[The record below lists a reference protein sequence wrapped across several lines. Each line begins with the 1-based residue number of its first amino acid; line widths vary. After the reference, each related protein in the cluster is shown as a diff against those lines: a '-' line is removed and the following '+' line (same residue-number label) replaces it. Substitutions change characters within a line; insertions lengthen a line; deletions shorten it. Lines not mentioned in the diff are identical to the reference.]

1 MGQQTLKTIIALSG
15 RVDNSFGAIGEA
27 LLNVGSHIDALSQKI
42 IDFGKESV
50 EEYVQYDDVM
60 REVQALG
67 EYDAKT
73 MQTLHEYNKTIA
85 QTSKYTMDQAAQAEV
100 MMAQLGLD
108 IEQTKTLMPTVMN
121 LATAANIDLAD
132 SLDYL
137 YYTLNAL
144 GEPMDYANVL
154 SDQMSK
160 TAALS
165 AADID
170 TLGQSLQRLGSGAQY
185 FTGGSAELL
194 AILGGLSQFGEDMQ
208 GSNVGTQL
216 RNFMLTLLAP
226 TQSKQKIMDSLGVT
240 EEAWAE
246 FESDMD
252 DAGITITDTAEAMN
266 ELGLTV
272 FDSKGNIKPA
282 IQIIGE
288 LGAALDSLNDP
299 AREKEILGNMFGKRT
314 TITAENLLAAY
325 DTIIAYQDEILNGSA
340 GYTESMSDTMEGG
353 LGGALREFTA
363 AWDAFETTIGEEIA
377 PVVEST
383 ADGLTDIV
391 NSLTNMDEDAMD
403 ALVSGATAL
412 AATGPALLLAGGAFR
427 LIGFAMTP
435 VGAATLTL
443 TGFITAYNAVKEL
456 AEGDMADNFGD
467 MDIDSSAM
475 SEYVNALSED
485 FKASYAEINSFK
497 DALDGAVESYKTAS
511 TTFASDILTAMLTG
525 ATLSE
530 TDKASLMSLGT
541 DMHAALLEGITNST
555 AATMSYWEMLFGGA
569 EEAPYDPDYQEII
582 ELTNTSYQ
590 NALAQA
596 QSISQG
602 FRDALTSA
610 FDDGTISDAEYQELQ
625 KWMQEYNA
633 AMARAAQEAQDREN
647 AINLEK
653 LLHKA
658 QTASFDSIL
667 ETAAMIEEGRN
678 SVLAQEEDTFLT
690 EYYGLEL
697 DGADQDTL
705 DAAKAKYQERIAAVN
720 APYNDALWR
729 LWESSMGQSDLS
741 EAYAVLGEYADK
753 YLAGEITGETAS
765 DIIGDLYGRSK
776 YAGDTVAVWENPV
789 RQQLGEYMARMVA
802 SMGGYESIQKQ
813 MDAYVEMG
821 NTDGAHRLARLLTME
836 GLATDFAWMNVTSNT
851 PFGWWDG
858 EVVGME
864 GMRGSNAFNS
874 GLDYDTLDKQV
885 SGFIADYSVEA
896 AKRTVDAF
904 SGGKHDLGAFFTSLG
919 ESLAHEDGLLVDQ
932 SIKGANA
939 RELNNIIEGL
949 RGVYDFE
956 KVLAQESAW
965 VRDNGLSDYYAAYSL
980 MYGNASAN
988 PENYL
993 ITATVEPVVP
1003 PGAVEA
1009 AAGEQV
1015 IPATVEP
1022 DATIDAAGM
1031 EAEAAA
1037 AGAAAETSLMAGYG
1051 DPTLDATV
1059 DSTGISS
1066 DATTAGSSAVAALYA
1081 AWGSPTLTARVS
1093 YSGIRS
1099 GSSLIGG
1106 SKFSLFAEGGRATEA
1121 SIFGEAGPEWAIP
1134 EEHTDRVASLFNAAR
1149 EAAGFTWPEL
1159 IARNGGLNAGG
1170 GTPAQIIYSPTIYAN
1185 DANGVEQKLIEDKER
1200 LDRWWSEKQ
1209 MHDDVEVYA

>member
-1 MGQQTLKTIIALSG
+1 MRQQVLQTVIALSG
-15 RVDNSFGAIGEA
+15 KVDNSFGAIGEA
-27 LLNVGSHIDALSQKI
+27 LLNVGGHIDALSQKI

-73 MQTLHEYNKTIA
+73 MQILHEYNKTIA

-100 MMAQLGLD
+100 MMAQLGLN

-144 GEPMDYANVL
+144 GMPMEYANTL

-246 FESDMD
+246 FETDME
-252 DAGITITDTAEAMN
+252 DAGITITDTADAMN

-299 AREKEILGNMFGKRT
+299 EKEKEILGNMFGKRT

-325 DTIIAYQDEILNGSA
+325 ETIIDYQDEILNGSD
-340 GYTESMSDTMEGG
+340 GYTQSMSDTMEGG

-363 AWDAFETTIGEEIA
+363 AWGAFETTIGEEIA
-377 PVVEST
+377 PMVEGV

-391 NSLTNMDEDAMD
+391 ISLTNMDEDAMD
-403 ALVSGATAL
+403 ALVAGATTL
-412 AATGPALLLAGGAFR
+412 AAAGPALLLAGGAFR
-427 LIGFAMTP
+427 LIGYAMTP
-435 VGAATLTL
+435 VGMATLTL
-443 TGFITAYNAVKEL
+443 TAFVTAYNTAKEL
-456 AEGDMADNFGD
+456 AEGDMAGNFGE

-475 SEYVNALSED
+475 GDYVNTLGEQ
-485 FKASYAEINSFK
+485 FKASYTEINSFK
-497 DALDGAVESYKTAS
+497 DALNGAVESYKTAS
-511 TTFASDILTAMLTG
+511 TTFSSDILTAMLTG
-525 ATLSE
+525 ATLSDA
-530 TDKASLMSLGT
+530 DKASLMSLGT
-541 DMHAALLEGITNST
+541 DMHAALLEGINNST
-555 AATMSYWEMLFGGA
+555 AATMSYWEMLFGGEGVA
-569 EEAPYDPDYQEII
+569 EYDSDYQDII
-582 ELTNTSYQ
+582 DLTNTSYQ

-602 FRDALTSA
+602 FRNALTSA
-610 FDDGTISDAEYQELQ
+610 FDDGTISEAEYQELQ
-625 KWMQEYNA
+625 NWMQEYNA

-678 SVLAQEEDTFLT
+678 TVLAQEEDAFLS
-690 EYYGLEL
+690 EYYGLKL
-697 DGADQDTL
+697 DGADQATL
-705 DAAKAKYQERIAAVN
+705 DAAEKAYRERVAAIN
-720 APYNDALWR
+720 EPYNDALRR
-729 LWESSMGQSDLS
+729 LWSSSIQNSDLS
-741 EAYAVLGEYADK
+741 TAYGDLGALADRVLSGELTADTAVELFKDSYGNNAW
-753 YLAGEITGETAS
+753 AGE
-765 DIIGDLYGRSK
+765 GDWGGNNTR
-776 YAGDTVAVWENPV
+776 T
-789 RQQLGEYMARMVA
+789 QLGEYLTREIASYGGYDGLMRAVA
-802 SMGGYESIQKQ
+802 SYEEKG
-813 MDAYVEMG
+813 DTEKAAYLRKLYTMQQINDNFAQTGLTEGITVFG
-821 NTDGAHRLARLLTME
+821 NVLGEGNVFSSSADKYGLLRMQREQYLSDME
-836 GLATDFAWMNVTSNT
+836 G
-851 PFGWWDG
+851 
-858 EVVGME
+858 
-864 GMRGSNAFNS
+864 
-874 GLDYDTLDKQV
+874 Y
-885 SGFIADYSVEA
+885 IADYNTET
-896 AKRTVDAF
+896 AKRTVEAF
-904 SGGKHDLGAFFTSLG
+904 SDAEYGRMDAIFSALGKGDTLGTNAAWSDMSKRARNEYSNLID
-919 ESLAHEDGLLVDQ
+919 SLA
-932 SIKGANA
+932 A
-939 RELNNIIEGL
+939 
-949 RGVYDFE
+949 VYDFE
-956 KVLAQESAW
+956 KVLAGDSHLFAQDGSAF
-965 VRDNGLSDYYAAYSL
+965 RDEYAAYSL
-980 MYGNASAN
+980 LYGNASAN

-1003 PGAVEA
+1003 PGAVEE
-1009 AAGEQV
+1009 AAGEQTISAKV
-1015 IPATVEP
+1015 TPETDGDTSAVEMQ
-1022 DATIDAAGM
+1022 AEVTGQT
-1031 EAEAAA
+1031 EAAA
-1037 AGAAAETSLMAGYG
+1037 NALA
-1051 DPTLDATV
+1051 DAQGV
-1059 DSTGISS
+1059 MDTGLTA
-1066 DATTAGSSAVAALYA
+1066 DASVIGLYSSAVSERDSAQAYLSA
-1081 AWGSPTLTARVS
+1081 NPGTWRVNTV
-1093 YSGIRS
+1093 RS
-1099 GSSLIGG
+1099 GSLTG
-1106 SKFSLFAEGGRATEA
+1106 SKMSLFAEGGRATEA

-1134 EEHTDRVASLFNAAR
+1134 EEHTDRVANLFNAAR

-1185 DANGVEQKLIEDKER
+1185 DAGGVEQKLIEDKER
-1200 LDRWWSEKQ
+1200 LDRWWNEKQ